1 MMKAT
6 IISGL
11 AFAASATAATIS
23 HRGLNG
29 TNGTAGITEAYAT
42 RMANSWIV
50 NNREKQK
57 ARWYGRGAIYTGY
70 ESLIARTEDDE
81 LLEWLRSRIDD
92 LVVADD
98 GTIVGLDTKR
108 YSLDDYRI
116 GNNLLYWYEK
126 TGEEK
131 YKIGAEVIRGMIN
144 RHPRTPTGGFWHR
157 SPTYPD
163 QMWLDGIFMADS
175 FYAYYTSVFDN
186 DNTTAWGMNF
196 ARWVDI

>member
-1 MMKAT
+1 MKAT

-11 AFAASATAATIS
+11 AFAASAAAATIS
-23 HRGLNG
+23 RRGYNG

-50 NNREKQK
+50 NNRETQK

-70 ESLIARTEDDE
+70 ESLIARTDDDE
-81 LLEWLRSRIDD
+81 LREWLRSRIDD
-92 LVVADD
+92 LVVTEN
-98 GTIVGLDTKR
+98 GTIVGLDTTR

-131 YKIGAEVIRGMIN
+131 YKIGAEVIRGMID

-175 FYAYYTSVFDN
+175 FYAYYTSVFEN
-186 DNTTAWGMNF
+186 DNTTAWGKNF
-196 ARWVDI
+196 AIQA